1 MPGTLIVSLDF
12 ELFWG
17 MLDVCPLEEYQ
28 DHVLGG
34 KKAIPRLLELFRKH
48 GIHATWATVG
58 YLFAENYE
66 ELQRFFPAKELLP
79 TYTKENVNTYRAFS
93 GIGTNEAEAP
103 CFYAPGLIRQIAE
116 TPG

>member
-79 TYTKENVNTYRAFS
+79 T
-93 GIGTNEAEAP
+93 
-103 CFYAPGLIRQIAE
+103 
-116 TPG
+116 